1 MLSRTLRPARLMRLR
16 APAAIRSYSSPQTP
30 VSKTN
35 EVPTLDPSMG
45 KEISETLEEGE
56 KARSLQAPNRKDTW
70 SRSQQKRE
78 LAMSGPRFEH
88 TIFELQVGLPFQW
101 SSGGRRAQRRGG
113 IGVRGQDV
121 ERRTARAHMM
131 SNYPYNL

>member
-1 MLSRTLRPARLMRLR
+1 
-16 APAAIRSYSSPQTP
+16 
-30 VSKTN
+30 
-35 EVPTLDPSMG
+35 MG

-56 KARSLQAPNRKDTW
+56 KARSLQSPNRTETW

-101 SSGGRRAQRRGG
+101 SGGNETGKEEVEGWNGSFECRKTDDKSANDEQSPIQSIGRAVLGWRGITHAQR
-113 IGVRGQDV
+113 
-121 ERRTARAHMM
+121 
-131 SNYPYNL
+131 